1 MAAGIGAGYGAC
13 MNTKPTFNRVKPADF
28 PREEAPAPRPSH
40 DKVSRRAKELWE
52 KYGKPVGRDEEIWLE
67 AERALRGSPITTPAE
82 TEGEDSR
89 KLEKALEKI
98 HTTDESTKGTR
109 QLIR

>member
-1 MAAGIGAGYGAC
+1 MAGRAAAGYDARV
-13 MNTKPTFNRVKPADF
+13 NTKSTSIRAEPADIL
-28 PREEAPAPRPSH
+28 RGERLQPAH
-40 DKVSRRAKELWE
+40 DAVARRARALWQ

-67 AERALRGSPITTPAE
+67 AERALRGTPVSAPAK
-82 TEGEDSR
+82 TDGEDSK